1 MTPDMPM
8 ALRDGMGPWLG
19 VVIGIGLAAAAG
31 FRVFVPFLVVALA
44 ARAQLV
50 PLSPGFDW
58 VASTPALAAF
68 ATATFL
74 EVLAYSIPWVD
85 HALDIVATPAALV
98 AGVLASAAVMTDLPP
113 VLKWSIA
120 LIAGG
125 GTAGVVQGA
134 TVLARLKSAV
144 TTAGAAN
151 PLVAG
156 AEFLGSIATALF
168 AIFLPVLGLALVI
181 TLCAILFRKSRRFV
195 FGRRG

>member
-1 MTPDMPM
+1 MES
-8 ALRDGMGPWLG
+8 WLG

-44 ARAQLV
+44 ARAHLV
-50 PLSPGFDW
+50 ALSPGFDW
-58 VASTPALAAF
+58 VATTPALAAF

-98 AGVLASAAVMTDLPP
+98 AGVLASAAVITDLPP
-113 VLKWSIA
+113 VVKWSIA

-125 GTAGVVQGA
+125 GAAGVVQGA
-134 TVLARLKSAV
+134 TVLARMKSAV

-156 AEFLGSIATALF
+156 AELLGSIATALF
-168 AIFLPVLGLALVI
+168 AIFLPVLGLVI
-181 TLCAILFRKSRRFV
+181 VAILCAILFRKSRRFV
-195 FGRRG
+195 FGRQG